1 MEEESE
7 VVSGEEL
14 PSLPNADDSESAFP
28 AADPPSLPVDS
39 PALPVFPDEATNELP
54 ALPGLDESE
63 TPLANEPPATTGS
76 AQ

>member
-28 AADPPSLPVDS
+28 AADPPVVCPWTAQVCLFS
-39 PALPVFPDEATNELP
+39 PMKQPMNCLLYP
-54 ALPGLDESE
+54 A
-63 TPLANEPPATTGS
+63 
-76 AQ
+76 